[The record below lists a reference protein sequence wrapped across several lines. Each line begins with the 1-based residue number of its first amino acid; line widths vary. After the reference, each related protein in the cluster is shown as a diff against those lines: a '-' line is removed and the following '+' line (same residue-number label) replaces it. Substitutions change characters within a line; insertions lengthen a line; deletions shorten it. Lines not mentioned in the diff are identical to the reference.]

1 MIVLSP
7 DVKND
12 LLEDFYVHVRTYPDP
27 DQEVLWSD
35 RDSVF
40 VSLNEVFYLNDYV
53 SIVEAVKTKSSD
65 PVSNQF
71 LVEANIKIQAE
82 GQDYIARPAYAI
94 DGNKVGLIP
103 DIVEDLG
110 VKVYLSE
117 FCQKDKFQ
125 ISFETTQKNWVI
137 IELLKSL

>member
-1 MIVLSP
+1 MIVFSP

-53 SIVEAVKTKSSD
+53 SIVEAVKTKS
-65 PVSNQF
+65 
-71 LVEANIKIQAE
+71 
-82 GQDYIARPAYAI
+82 AI
-94 DGNKVGLIP
+94 R
-103 DIVEDLG
+103 
-110 VKVYLSE
+110 Y
-117 FCQKDKFQ
+117 Q
-125 ISFETTQKNWVI
+125 INF
-137 IELLKSL
+137 

>member
-1 MIVLSP
+1 M
-7 DVKND
+7 
-12 LLEDFYVHVRTYPDP
+12 
-27 DQEVLWSD
+27 LWSD

-82 GQDYIARPAYAI
+82 SQDYIARPAYVI

-117 FCQKDKFQ
+117 ILPKEDKFK
-125 ISFETTQKNWVI
+125 ISFETTQKNG
-137 IELLKSL
+137 